1 MCKRLLI
8 PITPKKIYKMNRI
21 DTILEKERTNTNRI
35 FLYLCQERLMAFGYS
50 AYFATWLFPE
60 LEVTRGSTSDGVKFV
75 YTYFPPD
82 KLFSLSG
89 RFTALVG
96 DENIEITVPE
106 EINSYREQ
114 FEVWMNNI

>member
-1 MCKRLLI
+1 
-8 PITPKKIYKMNRI
+8 MNRI
-21 DTILEKERTNTNRI
+21 DTILKKERNNTDRI

-114 FEVWMNNI
+114 FEAWMNNI